1 MLIMFTHL
9 SHLNL
14 NICDYQPLL
23 LLSENS
29 EKHYLAFLNIKI
41 SLVYSL
47 PINYGSQL
55 LILCLQIR
63 KM

>member
-9 SHLNL
+9 SHSNL

-23 LLSENS
+23 RLSENS

-47 PINYGSQL
+47 LNEL
-55 LILCLQIR
+55 LFSAANF
-63 KM
+63 MPAN